1 MQVSNFL
8 NNFDGG
14 ARSNLF
20 SVRLEGMM
28 AASANPATKFEY
40 HCKASS
46 FPGGT
51 VGVIPVNY
59 RGRVVSIPGDRTYDD
74 WTFTVYND
82 EKMQLK
88 KSFIEFQE
96 LYNDHINNTPN
107 QGSGEDVLQ
116 LIRGSNATVS
126 QLDRQG
132 NATLS
137 ATLGMCWI
145 DNIASHDVSWDTQDA
160 ISEFTV
166 TLKFHVLTYIQSP
179 GLTGT
184 SPTGAST
191 SPTGASTNP
200 GNAVEGT
207 GIFAPLPGGETKS

>member
-20 SVRLEGMM
+20 LVELQGSSMSQ
-28 AASANPATKFEY
+28 AANPATKFQY

-46 FPGGT
+46 FPGGV
-51 VGVIPVNY
+51 VGAIPVNY

-74 WTFTVYND
+74 WSFTVIND

-96 LYNDHINNTPN
+96 LYNDHVNNTPN
-107 QGSGEDVLQ
+107 AGSGENMLSV
-116 LIRGSNATVS
+116 IRNSTVTVS

-132 NATLS
+132 KATLS
-137 ATLGMCWI
+137 AQLGMCWI
-145 DNIASHDVSWDTQDA
+145 DNISSHDVSWDTQDA

-166 TLKFHVLTYIQSP
+166 TLKFHVLTYIQTA
-179 GLTGT
+179 GLPGT
-184 SPTGAST
+184 SPTG
-191 SPTGASTNP
+191 NP
-200 GNAVEGT
+200 GNSVEATGRFGT
-207 GIFAPLPGGETKS
+207 GVTNGVPNAGADTKS